1 MIRGLLFDL
10 DGVIVDTAKYHFVA
24 WQRMAAELG
33 IHFGHEENEQLK
45 GISRVESL
53 ERILGWGGI
62 ALSPE
67 EKQRWMDQK
76 KHLVPRLHRPN
87 GPRRN
92 STWRIRIFGRSSR
105 SRSSHRPRIGL

>member
-53 ERILGWGGI
+53 ERILSWGGI

-76 KHLVPRLHRPN
+76 KTLGTSTASPKWAQTKFYLAYPN
-87 GPRRN
+87 
-92 STWRIRIFGRSSR
+92 F
-105 SRSSHRPRIGL
+105 